1 MATIMRE
8 RLQVSSDVVGQVL
21 NHAPQGVT
29 QRHYAATHSVAD
41 MRAALN
47 AWDEYLGGLIGEE
60 QAANVVLCLALNR
73 SCRIELRCQCAKA
86 NDFSTDEYSRG
97 TAS

>member
-1 MATIMRE
+1 MATTMRE

-60 QAANVVLCLALNR
+60 QAANVVR
-73 SCRIELRCQCAKA
+73 FPGKR
-86 NDFSTDEYSRG
+86 
-97 TAS
+97 